1 MREVVRRRFLHDA
14 RVLVVVLLAFLGA
27 MAVDAAGAMAATASF
42 TTQGCTTWTVPAG
55 TSSVLIQATGAA
67 GATSNGNPGGR
78 GDAVSATLSGLS
90 VGQSLD
96 VCVDSAGAS
105 GGAGGGAGGGASGA
119 SLGTNFSSP
128 VLVAGGGGGG
138 GGQGNPQSGGGA
150 GYPNGQDGG
159 SAFRPEAGGLGG
171 TQAFGG
177 AGGSS
182 AANGGDGGGFGPGG
196 PGAGG
201 NGGSGGGLG
210 GGGGGGGYYGG
221 GGGGGGGSPI
231 LFSGGGG
238 GGSDFCT
245 NSATVLGC
253 AITSGAGTGTGAGTG
268 AGDAKV
274 IITYPVTPPSP
285 APPWA
290 SVTAPG
296 NGATYAQGQV
306 VDSSFS
312 CHEGAGGPGIK
323 SCLDQNGNPSGTA
336 IDTSTL
342 GLHTFM
348 VTATSND
355 GLSGTSPVTYRV
367 ASPPTASITTPGDG
381 ATYAQ
386 GQVVDSSFSCSE
398 GAEGPGVESCQDQNG
413 HTSGSAI
420 DTSTT
425 GTHTFKVTATSSD
438 GLTGTATI
446 TYDVAA
452 APTAQITSPADGQTF
467 AVGQPVTTSFSCSE
481 GAGGPGLSS
490 CKDSNGDDA
499 PAGTLETSTA
509 GTFTYTV
516 TATSTDGQTG
526 TASITYTVAAAPT
539 AQISSPAD
547 GQTFAVGQHVTT
559 NFSCSEGA
567 SGPGLSSCTDSN
579 GASAPS
585 GTLDTST
592 AGTFTYTVTATSG
605 DGQTGTASI
614 SYTVAAPPSV
624 RIAVPADGAK
634 FARGQSVHA
643 SYSCQEGASGPGIQS
658 CLGPVANGAAID
670 TSSPG
675 THTFTVTAK
684 SKDGQSASKTVSYTV
699 AAPPSVQ
706 IAVPADGAKFARGQS
721 VHASYSCQ
729 EGASGPGIQSCL
741 GPVANGAAI
750 DTSSPG
756 THTFTVTAKS
766 KDGQSASK
774 TVSYTVLAP
783 AAAKVRISGVHG
795 APMRRGC
802 AVETGGDEREITA
815 VSADATCRHLR
826 LTVSGTIQSGGK
838 RASSAGGTVKVSFK
852 VTLPRGPASG
862 TARGTVSH
870 GRWRVSMVL
879 PGVNLDPNPPSYLIT
894 IRYGGDDTTAGAS
907 ANRRIQLESERAGL

>member
-1 MREVVRRRFLHDA
+1 M
-14 RVLVVVLLAFLGA
+14 
-27 MAVDAAGAMAATASF
+27 
-42 TTQGCTTWTVPAG
+42 
-55 TSSVLIQATGAA
+55 
-67 GATSNGNPGGR
+67 
-78 GDAVSATLSGLS
+78 
-90 VGQSLD
+90 
-96 VCVDSAGAS
+96 
-105 GGAGGGAGGGASGA
+105 
-119 SLGTNFSSP
+119 
-128 VLVAGGGGGG
+128 
-138 GGQGNPQSGGGA
+138 
-150 GYPNGQDGG
+150 
-159 SAFRPEAGGLGG
+159 
-171 TQAFGG
+171 
-177 AGGSS
+177 
-182 AANGGDGGGFGPGG
+182 
-196 PGAGG
+196 
-201 NGGSGGGLG
+201 
-210 GGGGGGGYYGG
+210 
-221 GGGGGGGSPI
+221 
-231 LFSGGGG
+231 
-238 GGSDFCT
+238 
-245 NSATVLGC
+245 
-253 AITSGAGTGTGAGTG
+253 
-268 AGDAKV
+268 

-306 VDSSFS
+306 VDSSFN

-355 GLSGTSPVTYRV
+355 DLSGTSPVTYRV

-398 GAEGPGVESCQDQNG
+398 GAEGPGIKSCLDQNG

-438 GLTGTATI
+438 GVTGTATI

-467 AVGQPVTTSFSCSE
+467 AVGQPVTTSFSCTE

-490 CKDSNGDDA
+490 CKDSNGASAPSGTLDTSKTGTFTYTVTATSGDGQTGTASISYTVAAAPTAQIALPADGQTFAVGQHVATSFSCSEGASGPGLSSCTDSNGDDA
-499 PAGTLETSTA
+499 PAGTLDTSTA

-516 TATSTDGQTG
+516 TATSADGQTG

-585 GTLDTST
+585 GTLDTSKT
-592 AGTFTYTVTATSG
+592 GTFTYTVTATSG

-624 RIAVPADGAK
+624 QIAVPADGAK
-634 FARGQSVHA
+634 YARGQSLHA
-643 SYSCQEGASGPGIQS
+643 SYSCQEAASGPGIQS

-706 IAVPADGAKFARGQS
+706 IAVPADGAKYARGQS

-729 EGASGPGIQSCL
+729 EAASGPGIQSCL

-838 RASSAGGTVKVSFK
+838 RASSAGGTAKVSFK

-894 IRYGGDDTTAGAS
+894 VRYGGDDTTAGAS